1 MPTITKKPSLSLS
14 EESRKVLEKV
24 AGSKTAPEREVQ
36 RAKILLAYHRE
47 NNITKVSQQIGVSR
61 DTVYKWVEKALALG
75 ISEGTKDTYHRPR
88 ESAISVEARNYV
100 TNLACKKPKDLG
112 YAAELWSLE
121 ALSNHIRKTTPFP
134 SLSKIVKSTVHSILK
149 ENELQPHKLTYYL
162 EKRDP
167 EFEKK
172 MNEVLMV
179 YKEVNLIGEGALSSS
194 VITVSVDEK
203 PGVQAIQNT
212 ADDLPAVIKK
222 HARIARDYEYK
233 RLGTVSILAALDLH
247 DGHVICHVE
256 DRHRSVEFIKL
267 LQGLDDYYP
276 KENKIRVILDNHSSH
291 ISKETMAYLK
301 TRPNRF
307 IYIHTPKHGS
317 WLNLVETLFSKMS
330 RSFLKHLRVNSI
342 AELKER
348 ILRGVSEINENPVVH
363 KWGKFEELGLV
374 ISNK

>member
-1 MPTITKKPSLSLS
+1 MPTITKKPPLLLSA
-14 EESRKVLEKV
+14 ESRKNLEKV
-24 AGSKTAPEREVQ
+24 AGSKIAPEREVQ
-36 RAKILLAYHRE
+36 RAKILLAYNKE
-47 NNITKVSQQIGVSR
+47 NNITTVSKQIGISR

-75 ISEGTKDTYHRPR
+75 ISEGTRDTYHRPR
-88 ESAISVEARNYV
+88 ESVISVEAKNDV
-100 TNLACKKPKDLG
+100 INLACQKPKDLG

-121 ALSNHIRKTTPFP
+121 ALAKHIRKTTRFS
-134 SLSKIVKSTVHSILK
+134 SLNKIVKSTVHSILK

-179 YKEVNLIGEGALSSS
+179 YREVNLIGEGKLLSS
-194 VITVSVDEK
+194 VVTVSVDEK

-212 ADDLPAVIKK
+212 AADLPMVAKK
-222 HARIARDYEYK
+222 YARIARDYEYK

-256 DRHRSVEFIKL
+256 DRHRSTEFVKL
-267 LQGLDDYYP
+267 LQALDDYYA
-276 KENKIRVILDNHSSH
+276 KENKIRVLLDNHTAH

-301 TRPNRF
+301 TKPNRF
-307 IYIHTPKHGS
+307 IYVHTPKHGS

-342 AELKER
+342 EELKER
-348 ILRGVSEINENPVVH
+348 ILKGVSEINENPVVH
-363 KWGKFEELGLV
+363 KWGKFEELGFV
-374 ISNK
+374 DHK

>member
-1 MPTITKKPSLSLS
+1 MPTITKKPPLLLS
-14 EESRKVLEKV
+14 EESRRNLEKV

-36 RAKILLAYHRE
+36 RAKILLAYHKE
-47 NNITKVSQQIGVSR
+47 NSITKVSKQIGVSR

-88 ESAISVEARNYV
+88 ESAISVEAKNYI
-100 TNLACKKPKDLG
+100 TNLACQKPKDLG

-121 ALSNHIRKTTPFP
+121 ALAKHIRKTTPFS

-172 MNEVLMV
+172 MYEVLMV
-179 YKEVNLIGEGALSSS
+179 YKEVNLIGEGKLSSS
-194 VITVSVDEK
+194 IVTVSVDEK

-212 ADDLPAVIKK
+212 AADLPAVTKK
-222 HARIARDYEYK
+222 YARIARDYEYK

-247 DGHVICHVE
+247 DGHVICNVE
-256 DRHRSVEFIKL
+256 DRHRSSEFVKL
-267 LQGLDDYYP
+267 LQAIDDYYP
-276 KENKIRVILDNHSSH
+276 KENKIRVLLDNHSAH

-307 IYIHTPKHGS
+307 IYVHTPKHGS

-330 RSFLKHLRVNSI
+330 RSFLKHIRVNSI
-342 AELKER
+342 VELKER
-348 ILRGVSEINENPVVH
+348 ILKGINEINENPVVH

-374 ISNK
+374 DNK